1 MNISPRSISQH
12 PMYSVVALD
21 YKFSHPLRDTIDKV
35 LNGTILIFTLLIAVA
50 YGLAYVQLPVS
61 INVDP
66 VIYAAPYVLGM
77 TLILVALYLS
87 IFVIEL
93 FFRHSY
99 LQDEAPIIGPTFD
112 VLKVLYRSNR
122 DITRA
127 FVNSE
132 AGQLI
137 LLRCGITPQMVQSK
151 LLAQKTT
158 SISDLN
164 IPDTIQGPITLAVFV
179 HALLASDAVFR
190 TFIVDAGSRDSE
202 LIGSAEWY
210 AHSRAITRTREQWWT
225 RERLA
230 TVQSIGRD
238 WAYSAAYTLQRFGR
252 EIIEHYDAA
261 AVAMSLKD
269 TEEVAALERILA
281 RAHGADAIVVGPNED
296 AARDVVYNFA
306 RSIARGTVT
315 PELEGKKIYTLDYNI
330 MASVLHTKAEYE
342 VALVSLLNNAVR
354 AKNIILV
361 ISNFAAF
368 LEHARSIG
376 SDAVQILEPYF
387 SSPSLQII
395 ATVDLDS
402 FQNTVESNMLITSKM
417 EKVEIAEPSRERMIS
432 QLERS
437 AEHIEARTN
446 VLFTYGAIEE
456 ALTSADNYL
465 PYGVMPDKAID
476 LLVGVAP
483 RVVQQNKVFVVRGDI
498 LALVQSK
505 THIPVG
511 EIHVEERAKLLS
523 LEEYLHQR
531 VVGQDEAIKVIASAL
546 RRARAGVRNMKR
558 PMGSALFLG
567 PTGVGKTETVKA
579 LAELFFQSEQSILR
593 FDMSEYQTADALER
607 LIGFSQG
614 AKVGTLTK
622 ALKDKPYGVLFLDEF
637 EKANRNILDLFL
649 QILDEGVFSDMQGKH
664 VSARNVIIVA
674 TSNAGSD
681 LIWEA
686 QEHGA
691 DMSATKSQIIDKL
704 IERGIYTPEL
714 LNRFDAIVLFNP
726 LTAQHLTQIAHL
738 MLQKLQVR
746 MREKNLELVIT
757 DDLVN
762 AAVKFGTDKQF
773 GARPMNRAIQE
784 KIEQAIADKLIRGEI
799 REGSQ
804 VIIGPEELG

>member
-1 MNISPRSISQH
+1 MKLSPQDISQY
-12 PMYSVVALD
+12 PMYPVVALD
-21 YKFSHPLRDTIDKV
+21 YKFSHPLRDKIDAV
-35 LNGTILIFTLLIAVA
+35 LNGMLLLSALVTAVA
-50 YGLAYVQLPVS
+50 YGASYLTVTEFPAIKALAS
-61 INVDP
+61 
-66 VIYAAPYVLGM
+66 AAPHLLGL
-77 TLILVALYLS
+77 TLILIALYLS

-93 FFRHSY
+93 FFRNSY
-99 LQDEAPIIGPTFD
+99 FQDEEQHPGPTFD
-112 VLKVLYRSNR
+112 VLKVLYLSRD
-122 DITRA
+122 DITLG
-127 FVNSE
+127 FVTSD
-132 AGQLI
+132 AGKHI
-137 LLRCGITPQMVQSK
+137 LLRCGIVPEFVRDHLISQRTANIS
-151 LLAQKTT
+151 
-158 SISDLN
+158 SID
-164 IPDTIQGPITLAVFV
+164 ITGDTQGPITLAVFMR
-179 HALLASDAVFR
+179 ALLAADAEFR
-190 TFIVDAGSRDSE
+190 TFIIDAGSRESE
-202 LIGSAEWY
+202 VIGAAEWY
-210 AHSRAITRTREQWWT
+210 MRSRAVARARERWWT

-230 TVQSIGRD
+230 TVPSIGRD

-252 EIIEHYDAA
+252 EIVEHYDAS

-281 RAHGADAIVVGPNED
+281 RTHGADAIVVGPNED

-306 RSIARGTVT
+306 RSISRGTVT
-315 PELEGKKIYTLDYNI
+315 PELEGKKVYSLDYNI

-342 VALVSLLNNAVR
+342 TALVSLLNNAVR
-354 AKNIILV
+354 AQNIILV
-361 ISNFAAF
+361 IPHFAAF

-387 SSPSLQII
+387 SSDALQII
-395 ATVDLDS
+395 ATSDLES
-402 FQNTVESNMLITSKM
+402 FQNTIEPNMLITSKM
-417 EKVEIAEPSRERMIS
+417 EKVEITEPSRERVIA
-432 QLERS
+432 QLERA
-437 AEHIEARTN
+437 AEHIEAHSR
-446 VLFTYGAIEE
+446 VLFTFGAIEE
-456 ALTSADNYL
+456 AFTSADNYL

-483 RVVQQNKVFVVRGDI
+483 RVVQANKFFVVRSDI
-498 LALVQSK
+498 LALVKSK
-505 THIPVG
+505 TNIPVG
-511 EIHVEERAKLLS
+511 EIQADERAKLLS
-523 LEEYLHQR
+523 LEEYLHER

-579 LAELFFQSEQSILR
+579 LAELFFDGEKSILR

-607 LIGFSQG
+607 LIGFSEG

-622 ALKDKPYGVLFLDEF
+622 ALKDKPYGVLLLDEF

-649 QILDEGVFSDMQGKH
+649 QILDEGVFSDMQGHH

-691 DMSATKSQIIDKL
+691 DISATKAQIIDTL
-704 IERGIYTPEL
+704 IERGTYKPEL
-714 LNRFDAIVLFNP
+714 LNRFDAVVLFSP
-726 LTAQHLTQIAHL
+726 LTSDNLTNIARL
-738 MLQKLQVR
+738 MLKKLQVR

-757 DDLVN
+757 EDLVN
-762 AAVKFGTDKQF
+762 AAVKYGTDKQF

-784 KIEQAIADKLIRGEI
+784 KIEQAIADKLIRGDI

-804 VIIGPEELG
+804 VIITPEELL